1 MAVSAFALAWDTESP
16 RVFRVDAT
24 GAILTGAPGVMPLSG
39 MRHSGITALAEPVEM
54 SPSVTSGSAAVPVVG
69 VPLTTSAAKF
79 STPVDA
85 FLV

>member
-1 MAVSAFALAWDTESP
+1 
-16 RVFRVDAT
+16 
-24 GAILTGAPGVMPLSG
+24 MPSSG
-39 MRHSGITALAEPVEM
+39 MRHSGITALAEPAEM